1 VAAVMVGIL
10 AHGGNHFIV
19 RGPPPSRAD
28 ALRLARHW
36 SIIQIGG
43 RTPPGLKRWRI
54 STREFR
60 EDLEWAVV
68 VEGEGDIT
76 AAVAQLL
83 AELAARGIV
92 IQYASP
98 DD

>member
-1 VAAVMVGIL
+1 MVGIL
-10 AHGGNHFIV
+10 VHGGNHFIV
-19 RGPPPSRAD
+19 RGPAPSRAD

-43 RTPPGLKRWRI
+43 KTPPGLERWRI

-68 VEGEGDIT
+68 VEGEGDMT
-76 AAVAQLL
+76 SAVALLL
-83 AELAARGIV
+83 AELAARGVV
-92 IQYASP
+92 IRDEGAEPGAS
-98 DD
+98 